1 MSQENVEIVTRPI
14 DAFNRR
20 EIDAFVEFGTPT
32 SSGSPRRYGTVE
44 GDSHFSMACT
54 PSANPSGSITL
65 STYTPCRTAPQPDSQ
80 QNTPSSDPSALSSR
94 PGEDRAHRCEYHR
107 SAAHRPGSLIPDACH
122 GPRVRDTPRAMSEE
136 STTPDLVELTR
147 HLYDAANSGDFDAMT
162 SFFAPDAVWVT
173 DEGIGTFDGVVAIR
187 RFVED
192 WQGSYEQYEA
202 EVNEVLDL
210 GKGVTFAV
218 SVQKGR
224 VVGSSSDVQIR
235 FAAVY
240 TWAEGLIVRMTSY
253 SEIDKARAAAER
265 LAESRE

>member
-1 MSQENVEIVTRPI
+1 MP
-14 DAFNRR
+14 
-20 EIDAFVEFGTPT
+20 
-32 SSGSPRRYGTVE
+32 
-44 GDSHFSMACT
+44 
-54 PSANPSGSITL
+54 
-65 STYTPCRTAPQPDSQ
+65 
-80 QNTPSSDPSALSSR
+80 
-94 PGEDRAHRCEYHR
+94 
-107 SAAHRPGSLIPDACH
+107 
-122 GPRVRDTPRAMSEE
+122 EE

-147 HLYDAANSGDFDAMT
+147 HLYDAANSGDFDAIT

-173 DEGIGTFDGVVAIR
+173 DEGVGTFDGVAAIR

-192 WQGSYEQYEA
+192 WQGSYEWYEA

-224 VVGSSSDVQIR
+224 FVGSSSDVQIR

>member
-1 MSQENVEIVTRPI
+1 
-14 DAFNRR
+14 
-20 EIDAFVEFGTPT
+20 
-32 SSGSPRRYGTVE
+32 
-44 GDSHFSMACT
+44 
-54 PSANPSGSITL
+54 
-65 STYTPCRTAPQPDSQ
+65 
-80 QNTPSSDPSALSSR
+80 
-94 PGEDRAHRCEYHR
+94 
-107 SAAHRPGSLIPDACH
+107 
-122 GPRVRDTPRAMSEE
+122 MSEE

-147 HLYDAANSGDFDAMT
+147 HLYDAANSGDFDALT

-202 EVNEVLDL
+202 EVNEVLDF

-224 VVGSSSDVQIR
+224 VVGSSSNVQIR

-253 SEIDKARAAAER
+253 GEIDKVRAAAER